1 MAASAQSALAVV
13 LIIVTTLT
21 KQFLLLPGDVGEL
34 SALFK
39 KHSLNITSLGQGQ
52 ARPDG

>member
-1 MAASAQSALAVV
+1 MPSQLWLVI

-21 KQFLLLPGDVGEL
+21 KQFLLFPGDVDEL

-39 KHSLNITSLGQGQ
+39 KYSLNITSLGQGQ
-52 ARPDG
+52 VRPDG